1 MAAPRTTY
9 FSLPRELRDKIMT
22 YALQPG
28 DIYLP
33 SNSASKMTNSGVQL
47 LATCRQA
54 YAEGYE
60 LYYRGNT
67 FHLGPCSFTGMK
79 QILEAYQPKHIAIV
93 PRLTIECSIKD
104 VSSEHIE
111 EMKKTAEA
119 KITARKL
126 EFTAILR
133 CMDTSPYTRDEQESP
148 YESPAI
154 NDLLERKL
162 QDQYAEVIGK
172 AIGKIWRDKARWL
185 QEHLQGGSNLR
196 VIVKPR
202 VKGGGLEITSGKGF
216 GGLFIELGTNCESGT
231 YVSETIFLGI
241 VQLKKQVRQAEL
253 AAQLTRMEL

>member
-1 MAAPRTTY
+1 MAAPRITY

-79 QILEAYQPKHIAIV
+79 QILEAYQPKHIAIM
-93 PRLTIECSIKD
+93 PRLMIECSIKD

-111 EMKKTAEA
+111 EMKKTSRA
-119 KITARKL
+119 KITAREL
-126 EFTAILR
+126 ELTATLP
-133 CMDTSPYTRDEQESP
+133 CMRDEQEFP
-148 YESPAI
+148 YESAI
-154 NDLLERKL
+154 TSGWLGRKL
-162 QDQYAEVIGK
+162 RDEYVEVIGK
-172 AIGKIWRDKARWL
+172 AIGQTWRDKARWL
-185 QEHLQGGSNLR
+185 GRYLPEGSNLR
-196 VIVKPR
+196 VTVKPPVR
-202 VKGGGLEITSGKGF
+202 GGPMEIASGNGF
-216 GGLFIELGTNCESGT
+216 GGLFIELGTNCKGGT

-241 VQLKKQVRQAEL
+241 VQLKKEVRQAEL
-253 AAQLTRMEL
+253 RTWMEL